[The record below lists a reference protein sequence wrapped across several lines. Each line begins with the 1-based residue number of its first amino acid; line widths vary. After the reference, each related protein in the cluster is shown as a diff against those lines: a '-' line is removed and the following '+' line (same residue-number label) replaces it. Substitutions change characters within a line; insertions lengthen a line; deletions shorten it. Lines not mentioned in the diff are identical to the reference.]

1 MTTALP
7 EPTGRMTRLVRRQ
20 GWVVAVALLF
30 TVLLLWRF
38 SQLPEVNGFVVRTVV
53 AGSLALVLLAM
64 AQAIIVISG
73 GIDLSVGAMLVLAN
87 VIAARFMEG
96 RSLGECVLVAIGVL
110 AVTVTLAA
118 LMGLVIAVSG
128 IPDIV
133 VTLAASFSYAGL
145 ALWIL
150 PGPGGGTSPGFQEL
164 LVGGLSDP
172 LPSIAVI
179 VLVLVILWIPLSRSR
194 WGTAIY
200 AIGSDRRAAFLA
212 GVNVTRTRILAY
224 AVGGFLSGMA
234 GLVTT
239 AFTGRGEPR
248 ESIGA
253 AFTLSSVAAV
263 VLGGVLLRGGV
274 GGLLGPVLA
283 ALSLGLIP
291 PLMLGLGADPAYAEI
306 VRGVVI
312 ILVVM
317 VGGLLTIR
325 RGAT

>member
-1 MTTALP
+1 
-7 EPTGRMTRLVRRQ
+7 
-20 GWVVAVALLF
+20 
-30 TVLLLWRF
+30 
-38 SQLPEVNGFVVRTVV
+38 
-53 AGSLALVLLAM
+53 
-64 AQAIIVISG
+64 
-73 GIDLSVGAMLVLAN
+73 MLVLSN

-96 RSLGECVLVAIGVL
+96 RSFEECIVIAIGVL
-110 AVTVTLAA
+110 VITVTLSSI
-118 LMGLVIAVSG
+118 MWWIIAVSG

-145 ALWIL
+145 ALWVL
-150 PGPGGGTSPGFQEL
+150 PGPGGGTSPEFQEL

-172 LPSIAVI
+172 VPSILVI
-179 VLVLVILWIPLSRSR
+179 VLVLTLVWLPLSRSR

-200 AIGSDRRAAFLA
+200 AIGSDRRAAFLT
-212 GVNVTRTRILAY
+212 GVSVARTRILAY
-224 AVGGFLSGMA
+224 AVGGLLSGMA

-291 PLMLGLGADPAYAEI
+291 PIMLGLGVDPAYAEI

-325 RGAT
+325 RGPT